1 MKNPNFNGTGIALVT
16 PFKRD
21 DSVDYRALSDVVEHV
36 INNKVEYVVA
46 LGTTGETPV
55 LSEKEQLAVLRHI
68 IETNKGR
75 VPVVVGI
82 ADNNTA
88 ALLEKIDRWDFQG
101 VDAILTASPQYNKPS
116 QKGIHAHYMAVA
128 EASPLPIIL
137 YNVPSRTGSNIE
149 ASTTLALACESEKFV
164 GIKEASGDMNQLMA
178 IASQKPKHFKL
189 ISGDDALALPMI
201 SLGGAGVISVI
212 GNAFPR
218 QFSEMVRLAL
228 SNRWDD
234 ARRIQFSLLKIIDQ
248 LFLEGSPSGIKAA
261 LHILNICENHVRMPL
276 APVSRST
283 YSRLSDLIKSIPI

>member
-1 MKNPNFNGTGIALVT
+1 MKNPNFNGTGVALVT

-21 DSVDYRALSDVVEHV
+21 DSIDFRALSDVVEHV
-36 INNKVEYVVA
+36 INNKVEYLVA

-55 LSEKEQLAVLRHI
+55 LSEEEQLSVLGHI
-68 IETNKGR
+68 IKVNKGR
-75 VPVVVGI
+75 VPIVVGI
-82 ADNNTA
+82 SDNSTS
-88 ALLEKIDRWDFQG
+88 ALTEKIDRWDLQG

-149 ASTTLALACESEKFV
+149 ASTTLALACESEKFA
-164 GIKEASGDMNQLMA
+164 GIKEASGDLSQLLE
-178 IASQKPKHFKL
+178 IAAQKPEHFKL

-228 SNRWDD
+228 SNNWDD

-248 LFLEGSPSGIKAA
+248 LFVEGNPSGIKAA

-276 APVSRST
+276 APISRST
-283 YSRLSDLIKSIPI
+283 YNRLSDLIKAIPI